1 MLCVAARPRPIGCS
15 DSFSFF
21 SDPFVVVALGQRRR
35 GKLPRPAAP
44 VAGQHKPPPRRGRAR
59 QQEGRATEAPKP
71 REKKEG
77 PEKERS
83 TPTQRGTSA
92 ERDTET
98 QRKRAYY
105 IFFSTTMATA
115 QTTGG
120 PTASRTRARARRARQ
135 RASRWR
141 QRVVASTAGTAST
154 TGTAPTAG
162 RATTGAKR
170 PACHIEDAD
179 PDAPFDE
186 GFTVD
191 ALSMDREA
199 FAAAVPPERRLV
211 VTVAAGGTRV
221 AFDVVDVYRWLRANP
236 DGGICGPFGQ
246 VPIDQR
252 QRDEIT
258 ARAERILPKRQR
270 VTQEPRFDYAWH
282 DSGADLHYHEPPSS
296 AYLRE
301 CVAIGDHEGV
311 LYCLDALAP
320 GDVHPAQEARSLLV
334 SAANANLTT
343 IFERLVAHEHVGGL
357 LDVAGLA
364 SLVGEIGH
372 MRTPRLDLLV
382 PACRALVRAVAVHDA
397 QPTPRRHDR
406 DVRESGGGGGDDT
419 DAADNHGGD
428 ENDSADPLDD
438 TRPQRHARA
447 LDTLTRTARDI
458 YRSLCLR
465 VAQDD
470 SDSDDDDSSSSSSSD
485 DDSSSDDEG
494 ERGRTLPPSDA
505 GFIPNPCC
513 SAAVRAV
520 YEATRVEPDLACL
533 ATAVDA
539 GTRDLL
545 DYMLGV
551 APSLSSVQIVVL
563 ARHVIAAGCVRGL
576 RLVMHHHAR
585 ALDRTDMDAIAEAAA
600 ATGAP
605 IADLMGA
612 VVVVWRRRVAERVV
626 RVPPTCPRRMRFED

>member
-1 MLCVAARPRPIGCS
+1 
-15 DSFSFF
+15 
-21 SDPFVVVALGQRRR
+21 
-35 GKLPRPAAP
+35 
-44 VAGQHKPPPRRGRAR
+44 
-59 QQEGRATEAPKP
+59 
-71 REKKEG
+71 
-77 PEKERS
+77 
-83 TPTQRGTSA
+83 
-92 ERDTET
+92 
-98 QRKRAYY
+98 
-105 IFFSTTMATA
+105 MATA

-120 PTASRTRARARRARQ
+120 STASRRRARARRARQ

-141 QRVVASTAGTAST
+141 QRVSTPTASAVSTAGT
-154 TGTAPTAG
+154 TATIDTATAG
-162 RATTGAKR
+162 TKR

-179 PDAPFDE
+179 PDASFDE

-199 FAAAVPPERRLV
+199 FAAAVPPERRLI
-211 VTVAAGGTRV
+211 VTVAAGGARV

-270 VTQEPRFDYAWH
+270 VTQEPHFDYAWH
-282 DSGADLHYHEPPSS
+282 DNGADLHYHEPPSS

-301 CVAIGDHEGV
+301 RVAVGDHEGV

-320 GDVHPAQEARSLLV
+320 GDVHSAQDARSLLV

-343 IFERLVAHEHVGGL
+343 VFERLIAHEHVGCL
-357 LDVAGLA
+357 LGVSGLA
-364 SLVGEIGH
+364 SLVSEIGR
-372 MRTPRLDLLV
+372 MRAPRLDLLV
-382 PACRALVRAVAVHDA
+382 PACRALVRVVTVRDA
-397 QPTPRRHDR
+397 QPVPRRHDR
-406 DVRESGGGGGDDT
+406 DVAESDDDDDDT
-419 DAADNHGGD
+419 GAADNRGVD

-438 TRPQRHARA
+438 TRPDRDSRA
-447 LDTLTRTARDI
+447 MDTLARTARDI

-470 SDSDDDDSSSSSSSD
+470 SDDDDSSSSD
-485 DDSSSDDEG
+485 DDSSDDEG
-494 ERGRTLPPSDA
+494 GRALPPSDA

-533 ATAVDA
+533 ATAADA

-551 APSLSSVQIVVL
+551 APSLSSGQIVVL
-563 ARHVIAAGCVRGL
+563 ARHVIAAGCVRSL

-585 ALDRTDMDAIAEAAA
+585 ALDHADMDSIAEAAVA
-600 ATGAP
+600 AGAP

-626 RVPPTCPRRMRFED
+626 RVVPTRPRRMRFED

>member
-1 MLCVAARPRPIGCS
+1 
-15 DSFSFF
+15 
-21 SDPFVVVALGQRRR
+21 
-35 GKLPRPAAP
+35 
-44 VAGQHKPPPRRGRAR
+44 
-59 QQEGRATEAPKP
+59 
-71 REKKEG
+71 
-77 PEKERS
+77 
-83 TPTQRGTSA
+83 
-92 ERDTET
+92 
-98 QRKRAYY
+98 
-105 IFFSTTMATA
+105 MATA

-120 PTASRTRARARRARQ
+120 PIASHGRARARRARQ

-141 QRVVASTAGTAST
+141 QRAVAVTARTAASTPAAASGASTAS
-154 TGTAPTAG
+154 TGT
-162 RATTGAKR
+162 KR
-170 PACHIEDAD
+170 PACRIEDAD
-179 PDAPFDE
+179 PDVTFDE

-199 FAAAVPPERRLV
+199 FAAVVPPERRLI

-270 VTQEPRFDYAWH
+270 VAQEPRFDYAWH
-282 DSGADLHYHEPPSS
+282 DNGADLHYHEPPSS

-301 CVAIGDHEGV
+301 RVAIGDHEGV
-311 LYCLDALAP
+311 LYCLDALSP
-320 GDVHPAQEARSLLV
+320 GDVRSAQDARSLLV
-334 SAANANLTT
+334 GAANANLTT
-343 IFERLVAHEHVGGL
+343 VFERLIAHEQVGGL
-357 LDVAGLA
+357 LGVSGLA
-364 SLVGEIGH
+364 SLVGEIGR

-382 PACRALVRAVAVHDA
+382 PACRALVRAVTVHDA
-397 QPTPRRHDR
+397 QPVPRRHDR
-406 DVRESGGGGGDDT
+406 DVRESHDSGDD
-419 DAADNHGGD
+419 AD

-438 TRPQRHARA
+438 ARPDRRGRA
-447 LDTLTRTARDI
+447 LDTLARTSRDI

-470 SDSDDDDSSSSSSSD
+470 SDDDDDSSGSSD
-485 DDSSSDDEG
+485 DDSSDDEG
-494 ERGRTLPPSDA
+494 GRTLPPSDA
-505 GFIPNPCC
+505 GFIPSPCC

-533 ATAVDA
+533 ATAADA

-551 APSLSSVQIVVL
+551 APSLSSDQIVVL
-563 ARHVIAAGCVRGL
+563 ARHVIAAGCVRSL
-576 RLVMHHHAR
+576 RLVMHHRAH
-585 ALDRTDMDAIAEAAA
+585 ALDSADMDAIAAAAA

-612 VVVVWRRRVAERVV
+612 VVVVWRRRVAERAV
-626 RVPPTCPRRMRFED
+626 RAPPTCPRRMRFED